1 MVNLSVALYALAVGI
16 TPLWWSHIAENHGR
30 RVVYL
35 LTFVL
40 LCVFNVLCAV
50 STSMGMFIGMRLLA
64 GGACASVQA
73 VGAGTIADLWEPQE
87 RGKAVGI
94 FSLGPMLGPLVA
106 PIIGGALTIQWNWRS
121 TQWFLVIYG
130 FVIWVAMIFLLPETS
145 TKLKMSRQEEE
156 EEDSISH
163 NLSIFTKAAC
173 KAKQVAWLIVSP
185 VASVKL
191 LVFMPILITVY
202 YTSITFA
209 SNYLLNISIQTVFS
223 SPPYQWST
231 LIVGLAYIPS
241 SLGAVLG
248 AIIGGR
254 WTDYCMKRAAYK
266 AGRVDGD
273 GKLVFYP
280 EDRISE
286 NALVASIM
294 YPAAL
299 LWWGWSADKHVF
311 WLVPVS
317 ESEQNEGCLLLLL
330 LTI

>member
-1 MVNLSVALYALAVGI
+1 M
-16 TPLWWSHIAENHGR
+16 AENHGR

-35 LTFVL
+35 LTFLL

-87 RGKAVGI
+87 RGKAIGI
-94 FSLGPMLGPLVA
+94 FSLGPMLGPLAA
-106 PIIGGALTIQWNWRS
+106 PIIGGALTIQWDWRS

-145 TKLKMSRQEEE
+145 SKLKMSRQEED
-156 EEDSISH
+156 EDSSSH
-163 NLSIFTKAAC
+163 NLSVFAKTARKT
-173 KAKQVAWLIVSP
+173 KQVAWLVVSP

-191 LVFMPILITVY
+191 LAFMPILITVY

-209 SNYLLNISIQTVFS
+209 SNYLLNISIETVFS
-223 SPPYQWST
+223 SPPHQWST
-231 LIVGLAYIPS
+231 LIVGLAYVPS

-299 LWWGWSADKHVF
+299 LWWGWSAEKHVF

-317 ESEQNEGCLLLLL
+317 ESEQNEGCLLFLLL
-330 LTI
+330 LMM

>member
-1 MVNLSVALYALAVGI
+1 M
-16 TPLWWSHIAENHGR
+16 AENYGR

-35 LTFVL
+35 LTFLL

-50 STSMGMFIGMRLLA
+50 STSMGMFIGMRLLS

-94 FSLGPMLGPLVA
+94 FSLGPILGPLTA

-145 TKLKMSRQEEE
+145 TKLKMSRREKD
-156 EEDSISH
+156 EDSSSH
-163 NLSIFTKAAC
+163 NLSVFAKAAR
-173 KAKQVAWLIVSP
+173 KTKQVAWLAVAP

-209 SNYLLNISIQTVFS
+209 SNYLLNISVQTVFS

-231 LIVGLAYIPS
+231 LIVGLAYLPS
-241 SLGAVLG
+241 SLGAALG
-248 AIIGGR
+248 AIFGGR

-266 AGRVDGD
+266 AGRVGAD
-273 GKLVFYP
+273 GKLIFHP
-280 EDRISE
+280 EDRISV
-286 NALVASIM
+286 NALVAAIM

-299 LWWGWSADKHVF
+299 LWWGWAAEKHVF

-317 ESEQNEGCLLLLL
+317 EPEQNEGCLLLFPLL
-330 LTI
+330 MI